1 MEMGRTT
8 KVVGFSVPPVLAD
21 ELERIAAEEHRTK
34 SELFREMLRV
44 YQKYRQQRDRD
55 TDDWV
60 AALIRDAQ
68 EEQAL
73 HPMTVDEMLREE
85 ADLAAYGAAQTKK
98 LGIKS
103 RDIDRLIHDFRTSQR
118 P

>member
-8 KVVGFSVPPVLAD
+8 KVVGFSVPPVLVA
-21 ELERIAAEEHRTK
+21 EVERIAHEEHRTK

-44 YQKYRQQRDRD
+44 YQKYRQQRDKD

-60 AALIRDAQ
+60 AALIQEAQ
-68 EEQAL
+68 EEQAR
-73 HPMTVDEMLREE
+73 HPMSVEEMLREDAE
-85 ADLAAYGAAQTKK
+85 LAAYGEAQTAK
-98 LGIKS
+98 LGHKYHQV
-103 RDIDRLIHDFRTSQR
+103 DRLIHDFRARQR